1 MTDELPARVRASFG
15 VAELRTREWGWDQL
29 MMSCDRAL
37 YAVKELGGNQVL
49 VH

>member
-1 MTDELPARVRASFG
+1 
-15 VAELRTREWGWDQL
+15 VAELRTHEPGWEQL

-37 YAVKELGGNQVL
+37 YAVKEMGGNQVL